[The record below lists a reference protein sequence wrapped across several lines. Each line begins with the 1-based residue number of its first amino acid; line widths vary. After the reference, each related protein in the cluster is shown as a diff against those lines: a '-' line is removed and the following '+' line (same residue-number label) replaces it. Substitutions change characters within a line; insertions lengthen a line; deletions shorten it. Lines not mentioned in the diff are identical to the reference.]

1 MQLCDYGCGQ
11 EAKYQFKNGKWCCSE
26 SYNSCKGNK
35 NKKSKTMIGMK
46 QLPPVLINEKNKLCD
61 YGCGRKALYR
71 YKNGKYCCSIS
82 RNKCPFL
89 KQKNKE
95 LNKDRKPWNDGL
107 KDCFS
112 EEYLKRKSESMSG
125 EKHWNYKKH
134 LSEETKKKIGD
145 GNRNKVISIEQRRKQ
160 SIAMSGE
167 NNFWYGK
174 KNIFSKESM
183 KKQNES
189 KRITIEKINK
199 KYPFFSKI
207 EEMRYNP
214 DNLIRKE
221 IQVHCKNHN
230 CKNSKE
236 KGGWFTPLVG
246 QIIQRRRALELPE
259 GNDGGYFYCSQECR
273 NECCL
278 YKLRGDP
285 LLKSK
290 FEKYK
295 NIVYKETNKTLRLYH
310 IKNIELR
317 SKEYPLDHKYSIYQG
332 FINNVDPRWIAYRK
346 NLEIVPLYINS
357 SKQDNCSILLS
368 ELEKIYKNP
377 N

>member
-1 MQLCDYGCGQ
+1 
-11 EAKYQFKNGKWCCSE
+11 
-26 SYNSCKGNK
+26 
-35 NKKSKTMIGMK
+35 
-46 QLPPVLINEKNKLCD
+46 
-61 YGCGRKALYR
+61 
-71 YKNGKYCCSIS
+71 
-82 RNKCPFL
+82 
-89 KQKNKE
+89 
-95 LNKDRKPWNDGL
+95 
-107 KDCFS
+107 
-112 EEYLKRKSESMSG
+112 
-125 EKHWNYKKH
+125 
-134 LSEETKKKIGD
+134 
-145 GNRNKVISIEQRRKQ
+145 
-160 SIAMSGE
+160 MSGE